1 MEVRRLVLVA
11 GVFAGLLC
19 TADANAFRGKLR
31 QASMGSMSA
40 EELRAK
46 VLEEVMGALGNGNR
60 VTEERL
66 KGIESLVRPIFGAM
80 PKNIH
85 GNLDDAGS
93 RYVLH
98 RLFVQRHAMFVKG
111 LEPGGADWNTEMST
125 SQILEDHIPSFV
137 LSVFEERMK
146 DRGLGMHEVAVLAAT
161 LEHLIHDEAV
171 GRLEVVYEAHNMST
185 ESTIDELQLQNL
197 IDSYM
202 TIFVMGQQNFS
213 ASTVV
218 EQRQSIMEAYPGWHD
233 TQKFTQQVRSGVIAS
248 KAGEEGFGTQQSLTF
263 RAATAVVEEIGE
275 RYGRWQDSECQDLK
289 ETLMKMAHGKSGRVL
304 LKDFYQ
310 SALDGNWQFSESV
323 DYLRELGALDESD
336 PHTLSVVIP
345 NYLNSHSNCLASSSI
360 YSVCCIN
367 ECESL
372 MAHLERNI
380 EAHEAPANR
389 ILELVGSLP
398 SATVAAPR
406 ELSKELRDRLEDVA
420 NHHAGMVPLHGRL
433 FAQWLHHAFPHEC
446 PYPHAS
452 GKTNPMTPSEWMEAK
467 GQDTTATADVMQS
480 IIDLHSSGSHSSA
493 KKSLTLP
500 WSQEEELVTKHAM
513 PQSKGSSVGRTL
525 AMGVATVSAFVAL
538 FNTACGYM
546 DALRGGKDSLLPMGK
561 IHTC

>member
-1 MEVRRLVLVA
+1 MAVRSLLLVA
-11 GVFAGLLC
+11 GAFAGLLG

-66 KGIESLVRPIFGAM
+66 KGIEILARPIFAAM

-111 LEPGGADWNTEMST
+111 LEPGGADWNMQMST
-125 SQILEDHIPSFV
+125 SQILQDHIPSFV

-146 DRGLGMHEVAVLAAT
+146 DRGLGMHEIAVLAAT

-171 GRLEVVYEAHNMST
+171 GRLEVVYEAHNIST
-185 ESTIDELQLQNL
+185 ESAIGELELQNL

-202 TIFVMGQQNFS
+202 TIFLMGQQNFS
-213 ASTVV
+213 ASSVS
-218 EQRQSIMEAYPGWHD
+218 EQRENVIEAYPGWHD
-233 TQKFTQQVRSGVIAS
+233 TQKFTQQVRSGVVAS
-248 KAGEEGFGTQQSLTF
+248 KAGEEGFGNQQSLTF

-275 RYGRWQDSECQDLK
+275 RYGRWQDSECKDLK
-289 ETLMKMAHGKSGRVL
+289 DTLMKMSHGNNGRVL
-304 LKDFYQ
+304 IKDFYQ

-323 DYLRELGALDESD
+323 DYLRELGSLDESD
-336 PHTLSVVIP
+336 PHMLSVVIP
-345 NYLNSHSNCLASSSI
+345 NYVNSHSNCLASSSI
-360 YSVCCIN
+360 FSVCCIN

-372 MAHLERNI
+372 MAHLERKI
-380 EAHEAPANR
+380 EAHEAPASR

-420 NHHAGMVPLHGRL
+420 DHHAGMVPLHGRL

-467 GQDTTATADVMQS
+467 GQETTATAEQMQGL
-480 IIDLHSSGSHSSA
+480 IDQHSSGSHASA
-493 KKSLTLP
+493 KKSATLP
-500 WSQEEELVTKHAM
+500 WTHEEELVTKHAM
-513 PQSKGSSVGRTL
+513 PKAKGSSVVRSL
-525 AMGVATVSAFVAL
+525 AMGVAAVSALVAL
-538 FNTACGYM
+538 FNTARGYV
-546 DALRGGKDSLLPMGK
+546 DVLRGGKDSILPMGK